1 MKKKR
6 YTKPTVIDLGKQS
19 PNTIYNG
26 LLSWKRN
33 ESSADEKD
41 ANEESVAS
49 TACCKSDSPEP
60 ECCGINKDS
69 DKS

>member
-33 ESSADEKD
+33 GASADKND
-41 ANEESVAS
+41 ACEESAAS
-49 TACCKSDSPEP
+49 TACSKADDPEP
-60 ECCGINKDS
+60 EFCGTNKDS